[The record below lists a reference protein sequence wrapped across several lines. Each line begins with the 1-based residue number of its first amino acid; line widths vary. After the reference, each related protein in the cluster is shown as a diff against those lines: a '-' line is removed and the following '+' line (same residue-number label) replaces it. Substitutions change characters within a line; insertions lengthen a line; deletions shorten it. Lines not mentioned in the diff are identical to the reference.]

1 MKKELLRLVLTT
13 SFAVMALFASADT
26 VGGLCGVEGDN
37 MVTWEL
43 NRDVGLLTISGI
55 QNGNKVIVK

>member
-1 MKKELLRLVLTT
+1 
-13 SFAVMALFASADT
+13 LFASADT